1 MALDKTKLLHTNES
15 DLMRL
20 INSTNERVAKS
31 EAAKVQAAGSPL
43 KPSQKKQ
50 PDPKAKNKRITLYM
64 TQDQYDTIKEYAYRK
79 RVKINQFILDKV
91 MNHLGQLPKLRDSF
105 NETEEAAEPVD
116 E

>member
-31 EAAKVQAAGSPL
+31 EAAKVQAAGVP
-43 KPSQKKQ
+43 KTTAKKTA
-50 PDPKAKNKRITLYM
+50 DPKAKNKRITLYM

-91 MNHLGQLPKLRDSF
+91 MNHLGQLPKLRDTFS
-105 NETEEAAEPVD
+105 EQTEETSE
-116 E
+116 EE

>member
-1 MALDKTKLLHTNES
+1 MAIDRKKLLHDNES

-31 EAAKVQAAGSPL
+31 EAAKVQAAGVP
-43 KPSQKKQ
+43 KEPAKKTA
-50 PDPKAKNKRITLYM
+50 DPKAKNKRITLYM

-91 MNHLGQLPKLRDSF
+91 MTHLGQLPKLRDSF
-105 NETEEAAEPVD
+105 NETEEAAEPTD